1 MLPKS
6 LRLSRPDFLQT
17 KKLGK
22 NLKLPWASLLV
33 FPNQLG
39 INRWAVVT
47 STKLDKKA
55 VVRNQLRRIIY
66 NSAKLI
72 LGNHDVII
80 FPNKQAF
87 ELSQTEICQ
96 TLKQVINI

>member
-6 LRLSRPDFLQT
+6 LRLSRPNFLQT

-22 NLKLPWASLLV
+22 NVRLPWASLLV
-33 FPNQLG
+33 FPSQLG
-39 INRWAVVT
+39 TNRWAVVT

-55 VVRNQLRRIIY
+55 VVRNRLRRAVY
-66 NSAKLI
+66 DAVKTLS
-72 LGNHDVII
+72 GNHDIII

-87 ELSQTEICQ
+87 KLSQLEICQ
-96 TLKQVINI
+96 TLKQVINT

>member
-1 MLPKS
+1 MLPKIH
-6 LRLSRPDFLQT
+6 RLARPDFLQT

-22 NLKLPWASLLV
+22 NIRLSWASLQV

-47 STKLDKKA
+47 SAKLDKKA
-55 VVRNQLRRIIY
+55 VVRNRLRRVVY
-66 NSAKLI
+66 NSVKAL
-72 LGNHDVII
+72 LGNYDVIV

-87 ELSQTEICQ
+87 KLSQPEICQ
-96 TLKQVINI
+96 TLKQAINI

>member
-6 LRLSRPDFLQT
+6 HRLARKDFLQT

-22 NLKLPWASLLV
+22 NIRLPWTSLLI
-33 FPNQLG
+33 FSNKLE

-55 VVRNQLRRIIY
+55 VVRNRLRRVIY
-66 NSAKLI
+66 NSVKI
-72 LGNHDVII
+72 LSGNHDVII

-87 ELSQTEICQ
+87 KLSQPEICQ